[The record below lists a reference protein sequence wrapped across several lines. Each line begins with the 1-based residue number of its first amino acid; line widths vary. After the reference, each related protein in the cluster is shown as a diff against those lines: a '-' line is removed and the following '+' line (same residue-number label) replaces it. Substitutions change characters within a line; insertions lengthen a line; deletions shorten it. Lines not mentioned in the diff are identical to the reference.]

1 MLAPFAYARP
11 EDIKEAVARLA
22 DRGARVLAGGT
33 DLLGCLRDDVFSAQT
48 LVSLGTVA
56 GLSGIRGDG
65 EGGLVIGAMT
75 AISEIAE
82 HPEVRGRYPVRAQA
96 AGEGGS
102 PQLRNQGSLGG
113 NLCQKPRCLYYRGDF
128 PCPRKGGHK
137 CFAVNGENRYHCL
150 FGGASCFIVH
160 PSDTAPALVALD
172 AEVRTLGPRGS
183 RRIPVAGLP
192 MPPAED
198 PTRETVLEPGELVA
212 EIRVPPPADGL
223 YSAYRKVRTR
233 RAWDFAIAGCA
244 LALAMDGKRVRDCRV
259 VLAAAAPIPWRSR
272 ETEDMLRGE
281 VLGEEV
287 VAQAAAAAVA
297 AAQPMS
303 RNGCKVPL
311 FRGVLEE
318 ELRRAADSTDPAR
331 QS

>member
-11 EDIKEAVARLA
+11 EDIQEAVARLA

-33 DLLGCLRDDVFSAQT
+33 DLLGCLRDDVFSAET

-75 AISEIAE
+75 TISEMAE
-82 HPEVRGRYPVRAQA
+82 HPEVRRLYPVLAQA
-96 AGEGGS
+96 AGEVGS
-102 PQLRNQGSLGG
+102 PQLRNQGTLGG
-113 NLCQKPRCLYYRGDF
+113 NLCQKPRCWYYRGDF
-128 PCPRKGGHK
+128 PCLRKGGHK
-137 CFAVNGENRYHCL
+137 CFAVNGENQYHCL

-172 AEVRTLGPRGS
+172 AEVQTLGPRGS
-183 RRIPVAGLP
+183 RRIPVAGLH

-198 PTRETVLEPGELVA
+198 PTRETVLEPGELVV
-212 EIRVPPPADGL
+212 EIRVPAPADGL

-244 LALAMDGKRVRDCRV
+244 LALAMDGQRVRDCRV
-259 VLAAAAPIPWRSR
+259 VLAGAAPIPWRSR
-272 ETEDMLRGE
+272 EAEEAIRGK
-281 VLGEEV
+281 VLDGGLA
-287 VAQAAAAAVA
+287 AQAAGAAVA
-297 AAQPMS
+297 AALPMS
-303 RNGCKVPL
+303 KNGYKVPL

-318 ELRRAADSTDPAR
+318 ELRRAAESTDPAR
-331 QS
+331 RS